1 MSPKYSSAKASQ
13 EEYEEW
19 LGRIE
24 EEEPLSEDRE
34 LFQETLRSELY
45 GLNDEQ
51 IEALWG
57 VKQLQTDYSEHGI
70 RALIVRYPWGSE
82 IRYGIQGVSGLW
94 GWESVQA
101 FREEE
106 EW

>member
-1 MSPKYSSAKASQ
+1 MSPKYSREKASQ

-34 LFQETLRSELY
+34 LFQETLKSELY
-45 GLNDEQ
+45 GYSDAQIDE
-51 IEALWG
+51 LWN
-57 VKQLQTDYSEHGI
+57 VKQLQADYSEHGI
-70 RALIVRYPWGSE
+70 RSVIVRYPWGSE
-82 IRYGIQGVSGLW
+82 IRYGIQGMPGLW
-94 GWESVQA
+94 GWGTVQEV
-101 FREEE
+101 REEE